1 MDKEIKSTLQ
11 RLRAFKEE
19 LGSISE
25 DEEQPQVD
33 ENPFDYSQRVLF
45 NNIMEVKQI
54 IAERDKQSLVCTN
67 RRQVIELNASIYRN
81 MKKIMEEYEE
91 LQEMIQEGKR
101 SDQSNVKSAVSNL

>member
-1 MDKEIKSTLQ
+1 MDKEIQSTLQ
-11 RLRAFKEE
+11 QLRAIKEE
-19 LGSISE
+19 LGSVSE

-33 ENPFDYSQRVLF
+33 ENPFDYSQRILF
-45 NNIMEVKQI
+45 TNIMEVKQM

-91 LQEMIQEGKR
+91 LHEMIQGRKR
-101 SDQSNVKSAVSNL
+101 SDQSKVKITVNDL